1 MYLRVLNELYLL
13 YNIYTIKVQNIKKF
27 IIHLY
32 AASGATSDQYLPL
45 KVVTLHTFT
54 NRKKNNPRHVI
65 HNANT
70 YSFSFL
76 TS

>member
-32 AASGATSDQYLPL
+32 AASGATSDQYHSRSSLYTRSQTGR
-45 KVVTLHTFT
+45 KTIHVTLYIMQIHTRF
-54 NRKKNNPRHVI
+54 H
-65 HNANT
+65 
-70 YSFSFL
+70 F
-76 TS
+76 